1 MEGKEIIEENIVV
14 STNKEYE
21 KVIREGIKSFNNK
34 NHPEHPIFQIYRE
47 KGYNDPFGFYALLD
61 NQIIGGM
68 IAHKKMQWLDIDIL
82 YVNENFRE
90 NKIGSHLINKAI
102 EYCKKEE
109 LVGIHLY
116 TLDFQAKG
124 FYEKKGFKLIAEI
137 KDWPKG
143 ITTYEFIKYIN
154 NDNIQC

>member
-1 MEGKEIIEENIVV
+1 MKNEDVIKENIIV

-21 KVIREGIKSFNNK
+21 KVIRDGIRKFNNK
-34 NHPEHPIFQIYRE
+34 NHPEHPIFQLYRE

-61 NQIIGGM
+61 NQVIGGI
-68 IAHKKMQWLDIDIL
+68 IAHKKMQWLDVNIV
-82 YVNENFRE
+82 YVNENFRK
-90 NKIGSHLINKAI
+90 NKIGSHLINKVI

-124 FYEKKGFKLIAEI
+124 FYEKQGFELIAQI

-143 ITTYEFIKYIN
+143 IMRYEFIKYIN
-154 NDNIQC
+154 D